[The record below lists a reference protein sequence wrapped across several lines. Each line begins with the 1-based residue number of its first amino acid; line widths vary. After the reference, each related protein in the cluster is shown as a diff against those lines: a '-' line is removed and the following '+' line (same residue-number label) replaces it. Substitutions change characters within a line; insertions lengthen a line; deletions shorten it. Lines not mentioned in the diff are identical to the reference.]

1 MKRNRFIPTA
11 GLAIATVLLVS
22 ASVWVFE
29 NRPTIWGHTEG
40 MTQEEIMEKLHQLTI
55 ADFLKDFDQA
65 MEDIQN
71 GKGDP
76 DLGVC
81 WGQVCI
87 ERASEFSDDEIIS
100 RIYETMD
107 DVYLRDVY
115 KRQFHFFLLQ
125 LFVFIPSTS
134 PLSKKQSIQDNE
146 GKNIPHF
153 QRNNTAGKNPNASY
167 KDQAWN
173 HTTPKGTFHLC
184 TQEILSHHQYQR
196 NSKTSNKF

>member
-1 MKRNRFIPTA
+1 MKRNRFILAT
-11 GLAIATVLLVS
+11 GLTIATVLLVS

-40 MTQEEIMEKLHQLTI
+40 MTQEEIMEKLHQLTT

-87 ERASEFSDDEIIS
+87 ERASEFSDDEIIN
-100 RIYETMD
+100 RIEEAMD
-107 DVYLRDVY
+107 DAYLRQWWAEMFYQKYPQGDHNHPRLL
-115 KRQFHFFLLQ
+115 KLLQ
-125 LFVFIPSTS
+125 DENVDPSFKSVLIYFVGFRTPEEIEVLRMLAQDADQQLSTRATNR
-134 PLSKKQSIQDNE
+134 LNE
-146 GKNIPHF
+146 IVTD
-153 QRNNTAGKNPNASY
+153 R
-167 KDQAWN
+167 
-173 HTTPKGTFHLC
+173 
-184 TQEILSHHQYQR
+184 
-196 NSKTSNKF
+196 